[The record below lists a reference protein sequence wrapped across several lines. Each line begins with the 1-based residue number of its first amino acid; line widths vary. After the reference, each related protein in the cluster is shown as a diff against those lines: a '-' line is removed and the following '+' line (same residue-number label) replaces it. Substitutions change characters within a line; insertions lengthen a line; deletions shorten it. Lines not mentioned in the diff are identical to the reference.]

1 MNLRFTLLAGVA
13 AIATATLG
21 GAACAADATASVATT
36 TTSDDANAATVQDI
50 LVTARRVEE
59 NVQKI
64 PLAVTVVTSKAL
76 ENRGI
81 RQINDL
87 VTALPG
93 VEIGDASDNPSA
105 PAIQIRGQSEPDDLI
120 TDDPAVGI
128 YYDGVYLPRANGL
141 KYLLQDSDEI
151 SQVEVLRG
159 PQGTLF
165 GRNTTGGAF
174 NITSTAPSQD
184 FSAYGRGIFGNYGLW
199 DLTAGINAPLGD
211 DAAFRLSYE
220 HTQHGGYGRDS
231 IGTQLESEDADLIH
245 GRLTAHAGEN
255 FTIDASVNYQTF
267 TSGEAIIKFLGFNA
281 AALANPATAA
291 TAGGVIAD
299 VLAESGLAPI
309 PANFPT
315 GIGILQSNA
324 GGSLYRTGGLQDTQ
338 PNKGGFFDA
347 AVTMTYRVNDM
358 LTLKS
363 ITGVVNTYRT
373 GQLDLDGT
381 PFNLNTTSEFTDSAD
396 WSQELQALFKLG
408 PVDGVGGVYFSSEN
422 GQDETYTAVFPLLG
436 TSAFIYDGVAVN
448 KSQAV
453 FAQANWHATDRLTFT
468 GGLRYSAD
476 SKGLTAYNHS
486 GGSMLVPEVTVPTNP
501 VTGVST
507 APGLGCLINVS
518 LQNVSPGLCE
528 AHFINKYNALTWTVS
543 GSYQITDDIQLYLK
557 ASRGYRGGG
566 ENLRGGAL
574 TFTPFG
580 PEYATQFEA
589 GWKSIFWDHRAQI
602 NAAAF
607 YTDYSN
613 IQVSSIINVI
623 VAGTPV
629 SGTTVLNAAKA
640 NLEGFELEG
649 TVIPV
654 DHLTLGITAD
664 WFHGKYS
671 KYNYAGVDETT
682 QPWGT
687 PDYTVDFLGRYEV
700 PTAFGNVSAQADYY
714 IRDRFPLTLGSISNS
729 VGGAAPPCVYDASQV
744 VWSKKTG
751 ILSAR
756 LTLHVESWKTDF
768 SLWGRNLT
776 NDRYITGEL
785 AALDSRVF
793 ETGYVSDPLTFGV
806 EVRKAF

>member
-1 MNLRFTLLAGVA
+1 MKVRLRLFVGVA
-13 AIATATLG
+13 AIATSLTA
-21 GAACAADATASVATT
+21 GAAFAADATAATAAT
-36 TTSDDANAATVQDI
+36 ASDAANAATVQDVI
-50 LVTARRVEE
+50 VTARRVEE

-76 ENRGI
+76 VNRGI

-93 VEIGDASDNPSA
+93 VEISDSPDNASA

-141 KYLLQDSDEI
+141 KYLLQDSEEI
-151 SQVEVLRG
+151 GQVEVLRG

-174 NITSTAPSQD
+174 NITSTAPTQD
-184 FSAYGRGIFGNYGLW
+184 YSAYGRGIFGNYGLW

-211 DAAFRLSYE
+211 SAAVRLSYE
-220 HTQHGGYGRDS
+220 HTEHGGYGHDS
-231 IGTQLESEDADLIH
+231 IGTPLESEDADLVH
-245 GRLTAHAGEN
+245 GRLTAHAGDN
-255 FTIDASVNYQTF
+255 FTLDASVNYQTF
-267 TSGEAIIKFLGFNA
+267 TTGEAIVKFLGFNA
-281 AALANPATAA
+281 ASLANPATAA

-315 GIGILQSNA
+315 GIGILQASA
-324 GGSLYRTGGLQDTQ
+324 GGSLYRTGALQDTR
-338 PNKGGFFDA
+338 PDKGGFFDA
-347 AVTMTYRVNDM
+347 AVTMTWRVNDM
-358 LTLKS
+358 LSLKS
-363 ITGVVNTYRT
+363 ITGVVNTYRA
-373 GQLDLDGT
+373 GELDLDGT

-396 WSQELQALFKLG
+396 WSEELQALFKVG
-408 PVDGVGGVYFSSEN
+408 PVDGVAGAYFSNEH
-422 GQDETYTAVFPLLG
+422 GQDETYTAVFPALG
-436 TSAFIYDGVAVN
+436 TSAFVYDGIATN
-448 KSQAV
+448 KSEAV
-453 FAQANWHATDRLTFT
+453 FAQANWHATDKLTFT
-468 GGLRYSAD
+468 GGLRYSWD

-486 GGSMLVPEVTVPTNP
+486 GGSMLVPEVVVPTNP
-501 VTGVST
+501 ATGVST
-507 APGLGCLINVS
+507 APGLGCLINVT
-518 LQNVSPGLCE
+518 LQNVGPGLCE
-528 AHFINKYNALTWTVS
+528 AHFVNNYSALTWTGS

-580 PEYATQFEA
+580 PEYATQYEV
-589 GWKSIFWDHRAQI
+589 GWKSTFWDHRARL

-607 YTDYSN
+607 YTDYSD

-671 KYNYAGVDETT
+671 KYNYAGVDETS
-682 QPWGT
+682 QPWDS
-687 PDYTVDFLGRYEV
+687 PDYTVDFLGRYEL
-700 PTAFGNVSAQADYY
+700 PTSFGEVSAQADYY
-714 IRDRFPLTLGSISNS
+714 VRDRFPLTFGDISAC

-744 VWSKKTG
+744 VWSQRTG

-756 LTLHVESWKTDF
+756 LTFHVEAWKTDF

-776 NDRYITGEL
+776 NDRYLTTEI
-785 AALDSRVF
+785 AALDSRIF
-793 ETGYVSDPLTFGV
+793 ETGFVSDPLTFGV
-806 EVRKAF
+806 EIRKAF